1 MKLSQGIIAFMMGY
15 FIYSMIEII
24 NRGYTH
30 WTMALTGGIV
40 LTILYAVNSRR
51 TMTLIKSCFVGAV
64 IITFIEFTV
73 GVFVNLVM
81 GWNVWDYSMVPMNF
95 LGQIC
100 LPFSG
105 IWFLLC
111 IPAYFL
117 CYAIRNKFEAHD
129 SNSTLL
135 YHKATHGFNKK
146 I

>member
-1 MKLSQGIIAFMMGY
+1 MKLSHGIFAFLMGY
-15 FIYSMIEII
+15 FLYSMIEII

-40 LTILYAVNSRR
+40 LAILYAINARR
-51 TMTLIKSCFVGAV
+51 SMTLLKSCFIGAV
-64 IITFIEFTV
+64 IITIIEFAV
-73 GVFVNLVM
+73 GIFVNIIM
-81 GWNVWDYSMVPMNF
+81 DWQVWDYTDVPLNI

-117 CYAIRNKFEAHD
+117 CREIRKKFIPYKNEAVQ
-129 SNSTLL
+129 STSG
-135 YHKATHGFNKK
+135 T